1 MATASSSTQTHTHNG
16 DVNSVLDHFPLI
28 FPCCLYL
35 PSAQQNWFWVMTFL
49 CLIGW
54 FSHNSISDTIPKWV
68 PFHSSCRKMDRKV
81 ENLNPNRLTSESQR
95 NQNHLEWSSG
105 LLLHLWCPL
114 QNCDPELVYMFSPET
129 HICTQ
134 RQKDKAV
141 SNFIY
146 ISYYFLI
153 YGQFTDYITNRVC
166 AVHLDRDVGHVDPL
180 MSRMKETGDF
190 FLCISIQLLQGR
202 ADTYIII
209 KVTVGCCD
217 SCGQNQSC
225 RPCPTELGLSK
236 HELCHIWLIFNFR

>member
-1 MATASSSTQTHTHNG
+1 MLNRIGFGWWHSCVSLDGFPTIASLIPSQNGSPSTAPAERWTERLRTSILTVWHLSHNGTRITLSEVQVSSSICGARCKTVTQSWFTSSHLRHTYAH
-16 DVNSVLDHFPLI
+16 
-28 FPCCLYL
+28 
-35 PSAQQNWFWVMTFL
+35 
-49 CLIGW
+49 
-54 FSHNSISDTIPKWV
+54 KE
-68 PFHSSCRKMDRKV
+68 K
-81 ENLNPNRLTSESQR
+81 
-95 NQNHLEWSSG
+95 
-105 LLLHLWCPL
+105 
-114 QNCDPELVYMFSPET
+114 
-129 HICTQ
+129 
-134 RQKDKAV
+134 KDKAV

-202 ADTYIII
+202 ADTYIIM

-217 SCGQNQSC
+217 SCGQNESC

-236 HELCHIWLIFNFR
+236 HELCHMWLIFNFR